1 SGEVEDEEGNR
12 LAIGADGEWV
22 MEIANG
28 TPLPAFGDVMG
39 SQYSGYYMPAGN
51 YTVELTGRE
60 EGSYNCV
67 LFSGAKAAYAIEN
80 VEGGEGTHDTLRLF
94 QRDGNPF
101 MGTMTYQTSDEEKG
115 YSATMTKRFG
125 ERERVFK
132 IINATLFE
140 GDRAIINTTEDYCKL
155 VFQNDGDHSFAF
167 DVRFQGNVLSAEA
180 WERLNGTLTDLP
192 TCEAFGI
199 EIGPHETLTIYPSD
213 WLDLESAEVIV
224 EREGDGGLDVL
235 YIALLV
241 AALVAAVAVLW
252 YLAVGRKKRD

>member
-1 SGEVEDEEGNR
+1 V
-12 LAIGADGEWV
+12 
-22 MEIANG
+22 
-28 TPLPAFGDVMG
+28 
-39 SQYSGYYMPAGN
+39 
-51 YTVELTGRE
+51 
-60 EGSYNCV
+60 C
-67 LFSGAKAAYAIEN
+67 
-80 VEGGEGTHDTLRLF
+80 
-94 QRDGNPF
+94 
-101 MGTMTYQTSDEEKG
+101 
-115 YSATMTKRFG
+115 
-125 ERERVFK
+125 
-132 IINATLFE
+132 
-140 GDRAIINTTEDYCKL
+140 
-155 VFQNDGDHSFAF
+155 
-167 DVRFQGNVLSAEA
+167 FQGNVLSAEA